1 MGDQIQI
8 IAVSGGSGSGKT
20 TFSKMLAEKLGA
32 DNCNYLSQDNYYYDW
47 SSHFDKD
54 GGSVNFDH
62 PTSLDF
68 DLLKKHLELYKS
80 GSDILA
86 PQYCFKTHSRLDQC
100 LLVKSKPILILD
112 GILILNQ
119 TQLHPYFDKK
129 YYIHT
134 EEEVRFQRRLER
146 DVKERGRTPE
156 GVYEQFYSQ
165 VKPMHDKF
173 VEPSQKYA
181 DLVLCGESKFDSEI
195 SKLINSFRSKLNL
208 TSTVITPT
216 VSL

>member
-1 MGDQIQI
+1 MGDQVQI

-20 TFSKMLAEKLGA
+20 TFSKLLASQLGSE
-32 DNCNYLSQDNYYYDW
+32 NCHYLSQDNYYYDW

-62 PTSLDF
+62 PSSLDF
-68 DLLKKHLELYKS
+68 DLLEKHLKIYKE
-80 GSDILA
+80 GGDILA
-86 PQYCFKTHSRLDQC
+86 PQYCFKTHSRLSEP
-100 LLVKSKPILILD
+100 LYLTNKPVLILD

-119 TQLHPYFDKK
+119 LQLHPYFDLK
-129 YYIHT
+129 YYIQT
-134 EEEVRFQRRLER
+134 PEDVRFQRRLER

-156 GVYEQFYSQ
+156 GVKEQFYKQ

-173 VEPSQKYA
+173 VEPSQVYA
-181 DLVLCGESKFDSEI
+181 DKVLSGETEYTNEI
-195 SKLINSFRSKLNL
+195 NALIQSCQKHQDLRQNQS
-208 TSTVITPT
+208 